1 MAGVNIRFELSDL
14 QAEATF
20 DQIAAAGDDLFPLMD
35 AIGRVLVNGAV
46 ERITVTNIDPDGIAW
61 PKSLRA
67 EVFGGPTLHATG
79 RLARSITS
87 APEERQVRVGSNL
100 IYAAVHQEGAIIRA
114 KTAGGLFFMLADG
127 DEVVVGEV
135 TIPRRAYLGIS
146 EAERQDIGE
155 ATVAYFSGLLDE
167 GPH

>member
-1 MAGVNIRFELSDL
+1 MAGVNMRFDLNDL
-14 QAEATF
+14 QAAATF

-46 ERITVTNIDPDGIAW
+46 ERITATNIDPDGITW
-61 PKSLRA
+61 PQSLRA

-100 IYAAVHQEGAIIRA
+100 IYAGVHQEGAIIRP
-114 KTAGGLFFMLADG
+114 KTARGLHFMLADG
-127 DEVVVGEV
+127 EEVVVGEV

-146 EAERQDIGE
+146 TGEREDI
-155 ATVAYFSGLLDE
+155 ADLTVAYFSGFLD
-167 GPH
+167 GGLH